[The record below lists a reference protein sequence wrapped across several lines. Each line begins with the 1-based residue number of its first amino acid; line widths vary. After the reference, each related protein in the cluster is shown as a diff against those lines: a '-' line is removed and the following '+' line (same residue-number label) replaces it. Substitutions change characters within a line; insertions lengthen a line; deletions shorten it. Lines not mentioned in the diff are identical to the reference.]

1 MSRVRVTVPATS
13 ANLGPG
19 FDSLGLALSLHNVLD
34 VEADGDALAL
44 EIVGESA
51 DSLPRDANNA
61 IVRAVQAVFIR
72 QGHPLP
78 GLRLTALNHIP
89 TGAGLGSSAA
99 ALVAGAVAANALLG
113 DPLAQGALL
122 QLCADLEGHPDNVAA
137 ALLGGLTVSGIGEAG
152 PLARRVVIPPMQVA
166 IVLSA
171 LSLSTAE
178 QRAALPAAVPLADAA
193 ISIGRAG
200 LVVQALASG
209 DLDLLAHV
217 IGDRLHVPVRS
228 QSIPGYHAAVEAG
241 LMAGAAAITISGAG
255 PALIAFAAEDHQTI
269 AGAMAAAF
277 EESTGRP
284 TRWWVL
290 PIDFAGARVER

>member
-1 MSRVRVTVPATS
+1 MNHVRVTVPATS

-19 FDSLGLALSLHNVLD
+19 FDSLGLALALHNVLD
-34 VEADGDALAL
+34 VAAGGQSLSL
-44 EIVGESA
+44 EIAGESA
-51 DSLPRDANNA
+51 DSFPRDASNLV
-61 IVRAVQAVFIR
+61 IRAMHAVFTR
-72 QGHPLP
+72 QGQSLP
-78 GLRLTALNHIP
+78 GLRLAAHNRIP

-113 DPLAQGALL
+113 DPLSPGDLV

-152 PLARRVVIPPMQVA
+152 PLARRVSIPPMQVA
-166 IVLSA
+166 IVLPA

-178 QRAALPAAVPLADAA
+178 QRAALPAVIPLADAA

-209 DLDLLAHV
+209 DLDLLGHI

-228 QSIPGYHAAVEAG
+228 RSIPGYHAALEAG
-241 LMAGAAAITISGAG
+241 LQAGAAAITISGAG
-255 PALIAFAAEDHQTI
+255 PALIAFAAEEHQRV
-269 AGAMAAAF
+269 AEAMAAAF
-277 EESTGRP
+277 EEATPRP
-284 TRWWVL
+284 ARWWVL
-290 PIDFAGARVER
+290 PVDFDGARVE